1 MTDTIYALATAP
13 GRAALAVMRL
23 SGPESA
29 RVLESL
35 TGRPVPR
42 VRALQVRR
50 LLDRSGTL
58 LDEALVVWFRGPAS
72 FTGED
77 IVELHLHGG
86 VAVVNGVAGA
96 LEAAGCRAALPGE
109 FTRRAFENGR
119 LSLAEAEGV
128 ADLIEAE
135 TVQQRR
141 QALEQLG
148 GALDGRFGHW
158 RKSLIGVLALL
169 EAAIDFPDE
178 DLPTDVTAGALRVLV
193 ALDQELAAALGSG
206 RGEQVREG
214 FKVALTGP
222 ANAGKSSLFNSLI
235 DRDAAIVTPVA
246 GTTRDVIEADL
257 VLGGYL
263 VRIADTAGLRET
275 HDVVEIEGIRRA
287 QDWASGAGLRLWL
300 MDARFHVEHLTPPGP
315 DDWWVFTHADLV
327 DPGALPIRQPYCF
340 AVDARHRAGLGDL
353 VAALSE
359 HVARVLSGGDFPA
372 VTRQRHRQ
380 IVTDARAAVDRA
392 IRGFGGG
399 PELVGED
406 VRLAARAL
414 ERLTGRI
421 GSEDVLDEVFRSFC
435 IGK

>member
-1 MTDTIYALATAP
+1 MNDTIYALATAP
-13 GRAALAVMRL
+13 GRAALAVMRV
-23 SGPESA
+23 SGPDSA

-35 TGRPVPR
+35 SRRPTPR
-42 VRALQVRR
+42 ARSLQVRR
-50 LLDRSGTL
+50 LLDGSGTL
-58 LDEALVVWFRGPAS
+58 LDEALVVWFQGPGS

-77 IVELHLHGG
+77 VVELHLHGG

-96 LEAAGCRAALPGE
+96 LEAAGCRPALPGE

-128 ADLIEAE
+128 ADLIDAE
-135 TVQQRR
+135 TAQQRR
-141 QALEQLG
+141 QALDQLG
-148 GALDGRFGHW
+148 GALDGRFGDW
-158 RKSLIGVLALL
+158 RQSLIGVLALL

-178 DLPTDVTAGALRVLV
+178 DLPTDVTAGALRVLE
-193 ALDQELAAALGSG
+193 ALDQDLLAALGSG

-214 FKVALTGP
+214 FKVALAGP
-222 ANAGKSSLFNSLI
+222 PNAGKSSLFNTLI

-257 VLGGYL
+257 ILGGYL
-263 VRIADTAGLRET
+263 VRIADTAGLRAT
-275 HDVVEIEGIRRA
+275 TDPVEIEGIRRA
-287 QDWASGAGLRLWL
+287 QDRAACAGLRLWL
-300 MDARFHVEHLTPPGP
+300 ADARLYAEQRPAPGP

-327 DPGALPIRQPYCF
+327 DTGILPVGHPYCF
-340 AVDARHRAGLGDL
+340 AVDSRSRDSAVDL
-353 VAALSE
+353 IAALSE

-380 IVTDARAAVDRA
+380 IVSDAREAVDRA
-392 IRGFGGG
+392 IRGFGRD

>member
-42 VRALQVRR
+42 ARALQVRR

-148 GALDGRFGHW
+148 GALDGRFGAW
-158 RKSLIGVLALL
+158 RNSLIGVLALL

-178 DLPTDVTAGALRVLV
+178 DLPIDVTAGALRVLV
-193 ALDQELAAALGSG
+193 ALDEDLAAAQGSG

-222 ANAGKSSLFNSLI
+222 PNAGKSSLFNSLI
-235 DRDAAIVTPVA
+235 DRNAAIVTPVA

-340 AVDARHRAGLGDL
+340 AVDARHRDGLGDL

>member
-1 MTDTIYALATAP
+1 
-13 GRAALAVMRL
+13 
-23 SGPESA
+23 
-29 RVLESL
+29 
-35 TGRPVPR
+35 
-42 VRALQVRR
+42 
-50 LLDRSGTL
+50 
-58 LDEALVVWFRGPAS
+58 
-72 FTGED
+72 
-77 IVELHLHGG
+77 
-86 VAVVNGVAGA
+86 
-96 LEAAGCRAALPGE
+96 
-109 FTRRAFENGR
+109 
-119 LSLAEAEGV
+119 
-128 ADLIEAE
+128 
-135 TVQQRR
+135 
-141 QALEQLG
+141 
-148 GALDGRFGHW
+148 
-158 RKSLIGVLALL
+158 
-169 EAAIDFPDE
+169 
-178 DLPTDVTAGALRVLV
+178 
-193 ALDQELAAALGSG
+193 
-206 RGEQVREG
+206 
-214 FKVALTGP
+214 
-222 ANAGKSSLFNSLI
+222 
-235 DRDAAIVTPVA
+235 
-246 GTTRDVIEADL
+246 VIEADL

-340 AVDARHRAGLGDL
+340 AVDARHRDGLGDL